1 MDGSVAGVYLP
12 DRKTKWSRPLILCRV
27 QAGFPSPAEDY
38 VEGRI
43 DLNRD
48 LIKHP
53 LSTFYIRV
61 SGDSMIGAGIMPG
74 ALLVVDRAV
83 ESNDGHIVVARI
95 NDELCVKRLS
105 ICDDGR
111 VWLLS
116 ENEQYRPIEIK
127 EEMDFEVWGRVLYSI
142 SSH

>member
-1 MDGSVAGVYLP
+1 VENYS
-12 DRKTKWSRPLILCRV
+12 
-27 QAGFPSPAEDY
+27 
-38 VEGRI
+38 EGRI

-61 SGDSMIGAGIMPG
+61 SGDSMVGAGIMPG
-74 ALLVVDRAV
+74 ALLVVDRGVGAH
-83 ESNDGHIVVARI
+83 DGHVVVARI

-105 ICDDGR
+105 VSDGGC

-116 ENEQYRPIEIK
+116 ENERYLPIEIT

-142 SSH
+142 AAH